1 MTRRLHKKRADKRQE
16 EKDKEVVKLQLEEVT
31 SDVLEDSEVTK
42 KEFDQ
47 LKMLMNVHIDIFR
60 NDELNIHRTH
70 FKDNLYDAFVDF
82 TKLPSNMPKAA
93 KDLLFRP

>member
-1 MTRRLHKKRADKRQE
+1 
-16 EKDKEVVKLQLEEVT
+16 
-31 SDVLEDSEVTK
+31 
-42 KEFDQ
+42 
-47 LKMLMNVHIDIFR
+47 MLMNVHIDIFR

-82 TKLPSNMPKAA
+82 TKLPENMPKSA